1 MKPFLNYIFKEK
13 NKVVLTLVFLFSYYC
28 AVIVGQAWDEGFHLI
43 QGKVVL
49 DYLMS
54 FGKIDKDILYR
65 ENYSAIYWTFSH
77 FFTNFFP
84 KSFELE
90 ASHLINTT
98 VSIFTIIGI
107 GKISQQI
114 FDKKTGSITFLI
126 LFLFPIFF
134 GHMAINS
141 KDTIL
146 AFCHVWIFY
155 SFIRYFKKQ
164 NTKRRNNYIFTIG
177 ILSAIGTGIQLVFLG
192 SLLPLIAFFIIDI
205 FYLKIFIRKDFKIQ
219 KLIIDLIKSFFIFY
233 LLLIFFWIDAH
244 ENPLI
249 LPFKFLTETFSD
261 TYWTGWPYSL
271 INGEYITSTE
281 VPASYLLKNFFYK
294 TPEYLLILYFIFFFI
309 LFFKNKNLSLKYTN
323 LNIKIL
329 FILFIL
335 IFPNL
340 ILLFIPYPL
349 YDGLRLFLWVIPYC
363 CIIPALTLN
372 YLLEKI
378 KYKISKVILSVLLIS
393 FINLVVVFFLL
404 TPYQYTY
411 LNIFAGKK
419 NVAHQKFENDY
430 WGASLKELVK
440 KTNFETKKSISIYS
454 CGINNGVLKKYMK
467 KKYNNKFELVSEKS
481 ADYIFMTNR
490 TISDANNNP
499 TNCFE
504 KYSGNNLFEVKRN
517 GLLLSAVRKL

>member
-28 AVIVGQAWDEGFHLI
+28 ALAVGQAWDEGFHLI

-65 ENYSAIYWTFSH
+65 ENYSAIYWTVSH

-90 ASHLINTT
+90 ASHLINTS

-107 GKISQQI
+107 GKLSREF
-114 FDKKTGSITFLI
+114 FDKKTGNITFLI
-126 LFLFPIFF
+126 LLLFPIFF

-155 SFIRYFKKQ
+155 NFIRYFKKQ
-164 NTKRRNNYIFTIG
+164 KIKRKKNYILNIG
-177 ILSAIGTGIQLVFLG
+177 ILAAIGTGIQLVFLG

-205 FYLKIFIRKDFKIQ
+205 FYLKIFIKKDFEIK
-219 KLIIDLIKSFFIFY
+219 KLIIDLIKCFLIFY
-233 LLLIFFWIDAH
+233 LTLIFFWIDVH
-244 ENPLI
+244 KNPLI
-249 LPFKFLTETFSD
+249 LPFKFLAETFLD

-271 INGEYITSTE
+271 LNGEYIVSSE
-281 VPASYLLKNFFYK
+281 VPKNYLLKNFFFK
-294 TPEYLLILYFIFFFI
+294 TPEYLLILYFVFFYI
-309 LFFKNKNLSLKYTN
+309 LFFKNKDLALKYTKFN
-323 LNIKIL
+323 AKIL
-329 FILFIL
+329 LILFIL

-340 ILLFIPYPL
+340 ILFFIPYPL
-349 YDGLRLFLWVIPYC
+349 YDGLRLFLWVIPYYC
-363 CIIPALTLN
+363 VIPALTVN

-378 KYKISKVILSVLLIS
+378 KYKTSKIILSVLFVSL
-393 FINLVVVFFLL
+393 INLIIVFFSL

-419 NVAHQKFENDY
+419 DLVHQKFENDY

-440 KTNFETKKSISIYS
+440 KTNFNDNKDIRIYS

-467 KKYNNKFELVSEKS
+467 KKYNNKFELVNEKN

-490 TISDANNNP
+490 TISDKNKNP
-499 TNCFE
+499 TNCFK
-504 KYSGNNLFEVKRN
+504 KYSGDNLFEVKRS
-517 GLLLSAVRKL
+517 GILLSVVRKL